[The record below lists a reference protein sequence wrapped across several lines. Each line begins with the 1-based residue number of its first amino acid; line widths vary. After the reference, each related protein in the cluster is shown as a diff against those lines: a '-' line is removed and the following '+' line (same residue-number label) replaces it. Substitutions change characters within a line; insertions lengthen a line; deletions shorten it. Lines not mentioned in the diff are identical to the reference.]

1 MLQDWATYEQ
11 KNKDDEF
18 SMNGGNAVQF
28 NSDQLLKYIDT
39 LPSIESTTTV
49 VTDRTSRLLQKGE

>member
-1 MLQDWATYEQ
+1 
-11 KNKDDEF
+11 
-18 SMNGGNAVQF
+18 MNGGNAVQF